1 MRKTGSI
8 GYVLNSFPV
17 VSETFILNEI
27 RAMEASGVPL
37 VILPLSDRRD
47 HVEHAAVQE
56 LTSTRI
62 YPPAGR
68 WHRSLAVLSDHAAL
82 ALRRPRAYFHT
93 LWRECARRSVWSSP
107 RSVRKRLR
115 RFLLAGWIAERARRA
130 GVVHLH
136 AHYAKEPLSV
146 ADLVRRLTDVPYS
159 FAAHAKDLYT
169 APRRALTRCM
179 RRARFAVTCHA
190 DGERYLKE
198 CAGPEHEDKVIR
210 VLHGVDTRI
219 FHSPAGQREQ
229 DLILAVGR
237 LTPKKGFDDLIEA
250 CARLHRRGWKFKCV
264 IVGEGRMR
272 PVLLEA
278 IAAAGLRHK
287 VRLVDFV
294 PQEELAAWYARAS
307 VVAVPSRVMDGGN
320 RDGIP
325 NVLVEGMS
333 CGAAIVA
340 CRTGGIPEVV
350 THDVTGLV
358 LAPGDPEALS
368 EALARLLERPEA
380 ARRLGN
386 AGAAM
391 MRDHDFRRTV
401 QPLVRRF
408 QLIAVPAAITEWPAA
423 EPQLEQGSFDPVR

>member
-1 MRKTGSI
+1 
-8 GYVLNSFPV
+8 
-17 VSETFILNEI
+17 
-27 RAMEASGVPL
+27 
-37 VILPLSDRRD
+37 
-47 HVEHAAVQE
+47 
-56 LTSTRI
+56 
-62 YPPAGR
+62 
-68 WHRSLAVLSDHAAL
+68 
-82 ALRRPRAYFHT
+82 
-93 LWRECARRSVWSSP
+93 
-107 RSVRKRLR
+107 
-115 RFLLAGWIAERARRA
+115 
-130 GVVHLH
+130 
-136 AHYAKEPLSV
+136 
-146 ADLVRRLTDVPYS
+146 
-159 FAAHAKDLYT
+159 
-169 APRRALTRCM
+169 
-179 RRARFAVTCHA
+179 
-190 DGERYLKE
+190 
-198 CAGPEHEDKVIR
+198 
-210 VLHGVDTRI
+210 
-219 FHSPAGQREQ
+219 
-229 DLILAVGR
+229 
-237 LTPKKGFDDLIEA
+237 
-250 CARLHRRGWKFKCV
+250 
-264 IVGEGRMR
+264 MR

-294 PQEELAAWYARAS
+294 PQEELAAWYTRAA
-307 VVAVPSRVMDGGN
+307 VVAVPSRVTDGGN

-408 QLIAVPAAITEWPAA
+408 QLIADPAAITDTDRPRPCQVKEIGAR
-423 EPQLEQGSFDPVR
+423 PVHWRPTPGLARWAGPR